1 MGLLEELVFLDGEN
15 KVGDIFS
22 QLLGYK
28 MAHSDNGNA
37 VPNGQQQHQ
46 NIPAGYVKVMAA
58 VIDYALWRFSNG
70 VYKLMDFDIDNGNDD
85 EIFSSH

>member
-1 MGLLEELVFLDGEN
+1 MVFLDGEN

-22 QLLGYK
+22 QLLGNK
-28 MAHSDNGNA
+28 IANSDHGNA
-37 VPNGQQQHQ
+37 VPNGQQKHQ
-46 NIPAGYVKVMAA
+46 NVPAGYVKVMAA

-70 VYKLMDFDIDNGNDD
+70 VYKPMDFDIDNGNDD